1 MWGKGTK
8 MIRLT
13 PLAAMFA
20 CCVAITAQQDSG
32 TSNIQIALDD
42 SQFANCSTV
51 EEFARGY
58 QPATRDGVYTLSLF
72 SKSKG
77 NVAAPFMSDMPLTQ
91 VTRWIAGQQTKAFPF
106 AMFYEVY
113 GRYRF

>member
-32 TSNIQIALDD
+32 TSNIQIARDD

-58 QPATRDGVYTLSLF
+58 QPATRVGCTLYRCSRNQRGTSRLH
-72 SKSKG
+72 SC
-77 NVAAPFMSDMPLTQ
+77 LTCL
-91 VTRWIAGQQTKAFPF
+91 
-106 AMFYEVY
+106 
-113 GRYRF
+113 